1 MPRETFFKWGQ
12 LFPCERGCP
21 WHRDFKGGV
30 IFVFDCLGNGN
41 YRNLN
46 IHIIMKLSKQQ
57 IKAACQK
64 ENRVPTDEEFD
75 ILSRSEFVLEPGNF
89 QIKDHS
95 DDVKKKQTDPTKDY
109 PIYWIDAK
117 VAVKIDDTTPKDD
130 EGNYLVSL
138 RGSVF
143 KKAKDSNLPDFVT
156 ETGTITDVNL
166 KPTNGTSKKTSDEAP
181 F

>member
-1 MPRETFFKWGQ
+1 
-12 LFPCERGCP
+12 
-21 WHRDFKGGV
+21 
-30 IFVFDCLGNGN
+30 
-41 YRNLN
+41 
-46 IHIIMKLSKQQ
+46 MKMSKQQ

-64 ENRVPTDEEFD
+64 ENRPPTDEEFT
-75 ILSRSEFVLEPGNF
+75 ILSSSEFVLEPGNF

-95 DDVKKKQTDPTKDY
+95 DDVKKKQNDPKKTY

-143 KKAKDSNLPDFVT
+143 KKTKDSNLPDFVKV
-156 ETGTITDVNL
+156 TGTITDVNL
-166 KPTNGTSKKTSDEAP
+166 KPTNGDSKKNADEAV